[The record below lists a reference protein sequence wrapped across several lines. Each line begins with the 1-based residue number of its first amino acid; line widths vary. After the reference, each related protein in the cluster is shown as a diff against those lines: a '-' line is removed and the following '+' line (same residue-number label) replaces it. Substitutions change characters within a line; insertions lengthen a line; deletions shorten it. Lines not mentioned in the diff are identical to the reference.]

1 MGRTIIALLALGLLS
16 APAEAGKA
24 RGAALDALEASMLV
38 TGTIEVDEEGRVERF
53 EVDERDK
60 LPQPVNLLIA
70 KAVPAWRFEPTLLD
84 GRAVAVRTPMRIRVA
99 ATRAP
104 DDSGAFQL
112 RVASASFGEA
122 GEGAV
127 RPDDNAPPAYPKD
140 ALHRGGQGT
149 VYLLIKVGRT
159 GTVEEVAAEQ
169 VNLMRIAGERDLRHM
184 RAVLSRAA
192 IAAAR
197 RWTFL
202 PPTTGEDADDESWLV
217 RVPVDFFLGDQ
228 REAGYGEWTAYVPGP
243 RTVPEWAPGDTAAGS
258 ADSFAGAGIYP
269 VGEGLK
275 LLTQLE

>member
-1 MGRTIIALLALGLLS
+1 MGKNIFAALLLLAWAS
-16 APAEAGKA
+16 LAQAAGPKA
-24 RGAALDALEASMLV
+24 AIDAMEASMLV

-53 EVDERDK
+53 ELDERGK
-60 LPQPVNLLIA
+60 LPQPVDLLIA

-99 ATRAP
+99 ATKAP

-127 RPDDNAPPAYPKD
+127 RPGENAPPAYPKD
-140 ALHRGGQGT
+140 ALYRGGQGT
-149 VYLLIKVGRT
+149 VYLLIKVGRS

-184 RAVLSRAA
+184 RTALSRAA

-197 RWTFL
+197 RWTFI

-228 REAGYGEWTAYVPGP
+228 REPGYGEWTAYVPGP
-243 RTVPEWAPGDTAAGS
+243 RTVPEWAADDIAAGS

-269 VGEGLK
+269 VGVGPK